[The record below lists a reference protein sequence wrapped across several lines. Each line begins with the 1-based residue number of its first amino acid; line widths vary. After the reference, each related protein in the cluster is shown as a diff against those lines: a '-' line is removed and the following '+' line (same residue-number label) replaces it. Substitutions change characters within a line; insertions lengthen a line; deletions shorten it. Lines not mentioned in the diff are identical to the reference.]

1 MLKVAKKNKPNCL
14 NVWYVL
20 NDGVPVIVLSLL
32 CDNRGT

>member
-1 MLKVAKKNKPNCL
+1 MLKVAKKNKLNCL

-20 NDGVPVIVLSLL
+20 NDGVPVVLSLL